1 MSMSLVE
8 VVREKQEALRAQD
21 LAQLL
26 GVSPQ
31 QIYKMAGKGEFP
43 SFKVANA
50 VRFDPHKTAEWLRV
64 KYPVW
69 SVELRFSTAK
79 RA

>member
-1 MSMSLVE
+1 MSLVE
-8 VVREKQEALRAQD
+8 VVREKQEALRVRE

-31 QIYKMAGKGEFP
+31 QIYKMAARGEIP

-50 VRFDPHKTAEWLRV
+50 VRFDPHETADWLKD
-64 KYPVW
+64 KYPVR
-69 SVELRFSTAK
+69 VAELRFPEAR

>member
-1 MSMSLVE
+1 MSLVE

-31 QIYKMAGKGEFP
+31 QIYKMAAKGEIP

-50 VRFDPHKTAEWLRV
+50 VRFDPHETADWLRE
-64 KYPVW
+64 KYPVRLPG
-69 SVELRFSTAK
+69 LRFPAK
-79 RA
+79 KSA

>member
-1 MSMSLVE
+1 MSLVE

-31 QIYKMAGKGEFP
+31 QIYKMAAKGEIP

-50 VRFDPHKTAEWLRV
+50 VRFDPH
-64 KYPVW
+64 
-69 SVELRFSTAK
+69 
-79 RA
+79 